1 MKYKYIY
8 GPIPSRRLGFSLG
21 VDIIPFK
28 NCSFNCIYCQVGKT
42 TNVTITRQSYTPID
56 EILSEVRDILQ
67 QNVELDFITLSG
79 AGEPTLHSQLGI
91 LLNKMRE
98 LTSKPIA
105 VLTNASLIHQHDV
118 RIDLQ
123 TASVVAPTLCTISQ
137 SLFRKINRSHP
148 AVTIDLIIN
157 GLKQFREN
165 YAGNIWLELM
175 FVKGINDSEEEVTNL
190 KGVVDKIRPDKIHI
204 NTVVRPPS
212 EKYASPLSSQE
223 LENIKRMINS
233 NAEVIASVDNK
244 DAPRVEGEIPERI
257 LNILKRRPI
266 TIEDICA
273 ITGINQHELSY
284 HMKLLVDGERVKIT
298 EHDGETY
305 YEVNP
310 TSGNSP

>member
-56 EILSEVRDILQ
+56 DILNEVRDILQ

-91 LLNKMRE
+91 LLNKIRK

-118 RIDLQ
+118 QIDLQ
-123 TASVVAPTLCTISQ
+123 TASVVAPTLCTTSQ

-157 GLKQFREN
+157 GLIKFREH

-175 FVKGINDSEEEVTNL
+175 FVKGFNDSEEEVTNL
-190 KGVVDKIRPDKIHI
+190 KGVIDKIRPDRIHI

-233 NAEVIASVDNK
+233 NAEVIVSVNKK
-244 DAPRVEGEIPERI
+244 DAPRVEGKIPERI

-266 TIEDICA
+266 TIEDISA
-273 ITGINQHELSY
+273 ITGINQHELSD
-284 HMKLLVDGERVKIT
+284 HMRLLVDSERVKIT

-310 TSGNSP
+310 TAENSP